1 MKLRGRKR
9 QKAKGNSRNTFRTTP
24 GWVAY
29 EDYFATS
36 FILEEQAKSKLTG
49 DILEVGCYKG
59 KMSLVLSK
67 HICSS
72 LGESLVLCD
81 IFDEIA
87 SDRNN
92 YDEIKKSYTYVNKN
106 EVKELILGERPG
118 IRLELLQ
125 GESKDTLN
133 HFIISKRVFR
143 FIHIDASHLYNNVKI
158 DIERSFEIIESSKG
172 VVSIDDYRSI
182 HTPGVAMA
190 LWESI
195 RKFNFKILLLSPAK
209 IYLGDSGALFVGF
222 ILAISLL
229 QFEPNVKPQVASALI
244 PVLILALPIIDTS
257 VAVVSRILRGVSIF
271 QGGRDHLSHRLIS
284 LGFNKRKAAYYLW
297 SLSAL
302 LSSLT
307 FLISNV
313 SKDAALGISL
323 LGLLFMGFL
332 VIWFLRI
339 EIDA

>member
-209 IYLGDSGALFVGF
+209 IYLGKEQNNLEID
-222 ILAISLL
+222 
-229 QFEPNVKPQVASALI
+229 NVLHRLNLMKIQTKVIHDFKTQI
-244 PVLILALPIIDTS
+244 PVILPHVETTYYWGWKRAL
-257 VAVVSRILRGVSIF
+257 V
-271 QGGRDHLSHRLIS
+271 Q
-284 LGFNKRKAAYYLW
+284 
-297 SLSAL
+297 
-302 LSSLT
+302 
-307 FLISNV
+307 FL
-313 SKDAALGISL
+313 K
-323 LGLLFMGFL
+323 
-332 VIWFLRI
+332 
-339 EIDA
+339 